1 MNGFLLRPLDWV
13 SFGEPRPS
21 AASESHH
28 RGTALPPTPTAFQ
41 GVIRTALLRAAGL
54 DLADRSPRA
63 QAERD
68 ALVGGQDHLPS
79 GWQIRG
85 PFVADV
91 DEEHAMLVPWVKCPR
106 FLLRA
111 DKTDKRPTRAL
122 WITPP
127 RLNNEEGEGPAIV
140 NDLSPTRALHV
151 LGHPK
156 ATDAFEGW
164 LSPTGLRKAL
174 SGNVEGWSC
183 ADHAEKFPPF
193 VGQERLPGLQ
203 VDPNTWTAQDGM
215 LFFSDVIRFKG
226 RAGIAGWL
234 TGVLP
239 SAIPDD
245 ALRRG
250 DLAACGWRSRPAA
263 LEALPDRVDPDWQ
276 HVMDGEHLPKEVSEQ
291 DTFFLVALTPVP
303 CTRDPSLAAIE
314 RDLAA
319 NVALPDGVRVRV
331 LAMMT
336 GKPIVIGGL
345 SAATRRTR
353 PNQSFWDAGSTF
365 LITLRGGDAARRAGA
380 LQRLNNTHAL
390 GSRGGAGLGAFGYG
404 HTLVGIGAGA
414 AGEVE
419 VAS

>member
-91 DEEHAMLVPWVKCPR
+91 DQERAMVVPWVRCPR

-111 DKTDKRPTRAL
+111 DKTDKRPTLARFIA
-122 WITPP
+122 PP
-127 RLNNEEGEGPAIV
+127 RLGEGEGPAIL
-140 NDLSPTRALHV
+140 NDLSPTRAPHV
-151 LGHPK
+151 LGDPR
-156 ATDAFEGW
+156 ATDPFEGW
-164 LSPTGLRKAL
+164 LSPGGLRKAL
-174 SGNVEGWSC
+174 SGNIEAWSG
-183 ADHAEKFPPF
+183 ADHADKFPPF
-193 VGQERLPGLQ
+193 VCQERLPGLQ
-203 VDPNTWTAQDGM
+203 VDPKTWTAEDGM
-215 LFFSDVIRFKG
+215 LFFSNVIRFKG

-276 HVMDGEHLPKEVSEQ
+276 HVMDGGHLPKEVEEQ

-314 RDLAA
+314 RDLVA
-319 NVALPDGVRVRV
+319 NVALPDGVRLRV

-353 PNQSFWDAGSTF
+353 PNQSFWDAGSAF
-365 LITLRGGDAARRAGA
+365 LITLRGGDAALRARA

-390 GSRGGAGLGAFGYG
+390 GARGGAGLGAFGYG
-404 HTLVGIGAGA
+404 HTLVGIGAGTG
-414 AGEVE
+414 GEVE